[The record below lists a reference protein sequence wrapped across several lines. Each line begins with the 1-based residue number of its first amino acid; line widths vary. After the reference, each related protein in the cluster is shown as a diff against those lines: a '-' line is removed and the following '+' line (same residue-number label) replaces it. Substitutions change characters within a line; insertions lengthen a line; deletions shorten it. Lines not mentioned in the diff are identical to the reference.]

1 MTIPLLGPVSL
12 TGFTHLWWFLLFL
25 IVVAALA
32 AMYVVAQIRRRRR
45 LQQFAN
51 TELLDSVS
59 TTRPSRWRHVPA
71 ALLAVAL
78 LLCTIALAGPTHD
91 QRLPRNRAVV
101 VLAIDV
107 SQSMNATD
115 VEPNRLAAAQEASK
129 KFVDELTPGINLGV
143 ISFAGTATVL
153 VSPTT
158 NRDASRRAIE
168 NLQVAE
174 RTATGE
180 AILTALSSIS
190 TVGAVIG
197 GGDEPPPAHIVL
209 FSDGKET
216 VPNNPD
222 NPKGAFT
229 AARAA
234 KDQGVPVSTIS
245 FGTPNGSVEVNGER
259 VPVPVDDEMMKKI
272 ANLAGGEAYTA
283 ENLEELNK
291 VYTTLQDQIGYE
303 TVRGE
308 ATTGW
313 LRLAALVA
321 AVAAAASLLINR
333 RLPL

>member
-12 TGFTHLWWFLLFL
+12 TGFSHIWWLLFFVL
-25 IVVAALA
+25 VVLGLA
-32 AMYVVAQIRRRRR
+32 GLYVVAQLARRRR

-51 TELLDSVS
+51 SELLDSVAPH
-59 TTRPSRWRHVPA
+59 RPSVWRHVPA
-71 ALLAVAL
+71 ALLGISL
-78 LLCTIALAGPTHD
+78 LFCTIALAGPTYD

-101 VLAIDV
+101 MLAIDV
-107 SQSMNATD
+107 SQSMRATD
-115 VEPNRLAAAQEASK
+115 VEPDRLTAAKEASRE
-129 KFVDELTPGINLGV
+129 FVDELTPGINLGV
-143 ISFAGTATVL
+143 IAYAGTATVL

-158 NRDASRRAIE
+158 NRDASRRAID
-168 NLQVAE
+168 NLQVAD

-180 AILTALSSIS
+180 AIFTALSSIS

-197 GGDEPPPAHIVL
+197 GGDTPPPARTVL

-216 VPNNPD
+216 VPSNPD

-229 AARAA
+229 GARTA
-234 KDQGVPVSTIS
+234 KDQGVPISTIS
-245 FGTPNGSVEVNGER
+245 FGTEHGEVEVNDER
-259 VPVPVDDEMMKKI
+259 VPVPVDDQLMKKI
-272 ANLAGGEAYTA
+272 AQLSGGESYTA
-283 ENLEELNK
+283 SNIEELNE
-291 VYTTLQDQIGYE
+291 VYSTLQDQIGYE

-321 AVAAAASLLINR
+321 ALAAVASLLINR